1 MINPILK
8 FVACCRAAGYRISTA
23 EVIDCVEQLELV
35 DVLDETEFRA
45 ALRANFAKSRR
56 DQAHFDRLYHLFF
69 HELRGDLS
77 EQEGLAGKADQVIN
91 SLRDQANGD
100 RSHNAIIE
108 FLSGD
113 PLMFLEM
120 IRQIQTQ
127 GDTPSLGMKF
137 NLGPLANRLRVM
149 VGLNKVRE
157 EIGRY
162 LQDNPFAFNSA
173 MRQELTRYFHEY
185 LQSAFALLL
194 KEPRPYTDEQRGY
207 KTHEKHLMELGER
220 PFASLSAREIEDV
233 RDVLDNLVRKL
244 KDIITR
250 RYAQNREGVLDVK
263 KTLRRSARYNGVPVE
278 ILFRKRPPKKGKIVT
293 LCDISSSVWSAAR
306 FMLNVLYSLHGCF
319 EKVNSFVFVSG
330 LKEVSEVFDN
340 NEPNHAIEMILK
352 DLEFNYY
359 VPTDYGETFRQF
371 KHDHMDILTKRTTT
385 IIMGDARTNYLHPE
399 DRILGEM
406 RERCRR
412 VIWLNPEPLSSWN
425 SGDSEMYAYKQ
436 HCHELRQCRNLNQL
450 IEFIEELML

>member
-8 FVACCRAAGYRISTA
+8 FVECCRAAGYRISTA
-23 EVIDCVEQLELV
+23 EVIDCIEQLELV
-35 DVLDETEFRA
+35 DVLDEVEFRA

-77 EQEGLAGKADQVIN
+77 EEEGTAQKAGQVIEA
-91 SLRDQANGD
+91 LREQLNGD
-100 RSHNAIIE
+100 RSHNAVIE

-113 PLMFLEM
+113 PLMFLELM
-120 IRQIQTQ
+120 RQIQTES
-127 GDTPSLGMKF
+127 DTSSFGMKF
-137 NLGPLANRLRVM
+137 NLGPLASRLKVM
-149 VGLNKVRE
+149 VTLNRVQE
-157 EIGRY
+157 EIDQF
-162 LQDNPFAFNSA
+162 LQRNPFQINSS
-173 MRQELTRYFHEY
+173 MRRDLARYFSEY
-185 LQSAFALLL
+185 LQSAYSLLL
-194 KEPRPYTDEQRGY
+194 KEPRPHTDDQRGF
-207 KTHEKHLMELGER
+207 KTHEKHLLELGER

-233 RDVLDNLVRKL
+233 REVLDKLVRKL
-244 KDIITR
+244 KDIISR
-250 RYAQNREGVLDVK
+250 RYATNRRGVLDVK
-263 KTLRRSARYNGVPVE
+263 KTLRRADRYHGVPVE
-278 ILFRKRPPKKGKIVT
+278 IIFKNRPPKKAKIVT

-306 FMLNVLYSLHGCF
+306 FMLNVLYSLHECF

-330 LKEVSEVFDN
+330 LKEVTDIFDD

-352 DLEFNYY
+352 DLDFNYY
-359 VPTDYGETFRQF
+359 VSTDYGETFRQF
-371 KHDHMDILTKRTTT
+371 RNNHMDVLTKRTTL

-412 VIWLNPEPLSSWN
+412 VIWLNPEPMSSWN
-425 SGDSEMYAYKQ
+425 TGDSEMYAYKQ
-436 HCHELRQCRNLNQL
+436 YCHELRPCRNLNQL

>member
-8 FVACCRAAGYRISTA
+8 FVECCRAAGYRISTA
-23 EVIDCVEQLELV
+23 EVIDCIEQLELV
-35 DVLDETEFRA
+35 DVLDEVEFRA

-77 EQEGLAGKADQVIN
+77 EEEGIAQKAGQVIEA
-91 SLRDQANGD
+91 LREQLNGD
-100 RSHNAIIE
+100 RSHNAVIE

-113 PLMFLEM
+113 PLMFLELM
-120 IRQIQTQ
+120 RQIQTES
-127 GDTPSLGMKF
+127 DTSSFGMKF
-137 NLGPLANRLRVM
+137 NLGPLASRLKVM
-149 VGLNKVRE
+149 VTLNRVHE
-157 EIGRY
+157 EIDQF
-162 LQDNPFAFNSA
+162 LQRNPFQINSS
-173 MRQELTRYFHEY
+173 MRRDLARYFSEY
-185 LQSAFALLL
+185 LQSAYSLLL
-194 KEPRPYTDEQRGY
+194 KEPRPHTDDQRGF
-207 KTHEKHLMELGER
+207 KTHEKHLLELGER

-233 RDVLDNLVRKL
+233 REVLDKLVRKL
-244 KDIITR
+244 KDIISR
-250 RYAQNREGVLDVK
+250 RYATNRRGVLDVK
-263 KTLRRSARYNGVPVE
+263 KTLRRADRYQGVPVE
-278 ILFRKRPPKKGKIVT
+278 IVFKNRPPKKAKIVT

-306 FMLNVLYSLHGCF
+306 FMLNVLYSLNECF

-330 LKEVSEVFDN
+330 LKEVTDIFDD

-352 DLEFNYY
+352 DLDFNYY
-359 VPTDYGETFRQF
+359 VSTDYGETFRQF
-371 KHDHMDILTKRTTT
+371 RNDHMDVLTKRTTL

-412 VIWLNPEPLSSWN
+412 VIWLNPEPMSSWN
-425 SGDSEMYAYKQ
+425 TGDSEMYAYKQ
-436 HCHELRQCRNLNQL
+436 YCNELRQCRNLNQL

>member
-1 MINPILK
+1 
-8 FVACCRAAGYRISTA
+8 
-23 EVIDCVEQLELV
+23 
-35 DVLDETEFRA
+35 
-45 ALRANFAKSRR
+45 
-56 DQAHFDRLYHLFF
+56 
-69 HELRGDLS
+69 
-77 EQEGLAGKADQVIN
+77 
-91 SLRDQANGD
+91 
-100 RSHNAIIE
+100 
-108 FLSGD
+108 
-113 PLMFLEM
+113 
-120 IRQIQTQ
+120 
-127 GDTPSLGMKF
+127 
-137 NLGPLANRLRVM
+137 
-149 VGLNKVRE
+149 
-157 EIGRY
+157 
-162 LQDNPFAFNSA
+162 
-173 MRQELTRYFHEY
+173 
-185 LQSAFALLL
+185 
-194 KEPRPYTDEQRGY
+194 
-207 KTHEKHLMELGER
+207 
-220 PFASLSAREIEDV
+220 LSAREIEDV

-244 KDIITR
+244 KDIISR
-250 RYAQNREGVLDVK
+250 RYAQNRRGVLDVK

-306 FMLNVLYSLHGCF
+306 FMLNVLYSLHECF

-330 LKEVSEVFDN
+330 LKEVTDVFDN

-371 KHDHMDILTKRTTT
+371 KHDHMDILTKRTTL

-425 SGDSEMYAYKQ
+425 TGDSEMYAYKQ
-436 HCHELRQCRNLNQL
+436 HCHELRPCRNLNQL

>member
-8 FVACCRAAGYRISTA
+8 FVECCRAAGYRISTA
-23 EVIDCVEQLELV
+23 EVIDCIEQLELV
-35 DVLDETEFRA
+35 DVLDEVEFRA

-77 EQEGLAGKADQVIN
+77 EEEGIAQKAGQVIEA
-91 SLRDQANGD
+91 LREQLNGD
-100 RSHNAIIE
+100 RSHNAVIE

-120 IRQIQTQ
+120 MRQIQTEN
-127 GDTPSLGMKF
+127 DTSSFGMKF
-137 NLGPLANRLRVM
+137 NLGPLASRLKVM
-149 VGLNKVRE
+149 VTLNRVHE
-157 EIGRY
+157 EIDQF
-162 LQDNPFAFNSA
+162 LQRNPFQINSS
-173 MRQELTRYFHEY
+173 MRRDLARYFSEY
-185 LQSAFALLL
+185 LQSAYALLL
-194 KEPRPYTDEQRGY
+194 KEPRPHTDDQRGF
-207 KTHEKHLMELGER
+207 KTHEKHLLELGER
-220 PFASLSAREIEDV
+220 PFASLTAREIEEV
-233 RDVLDNLVRKL
+233 REVLDKLVRKL
-244 KDIITR
+244 KDIISR
-250 RYAQNREGVLDVK
+250 RYATNRRGVLDVK
-263 KTLRRSARYNGVPVE
+263 KTLRRAARYQGVPVE
-278 ILFRKRPPKKGKIVT
+278 IVFKNRPPKKAKIVT

-306 FMLNVLYSLHGCF
+306 FMLNVLYSLHECF

-330 LKEVSEVFDN
+330 VKEVTDIFDD

-352 DLEFNYY
+352 DLDFNYY
-359 VPTDYGETFRQF
+359 VSTDYGETFRQF
-371 KHDHMDILTKRTTT
+371 RNDHMDVLTKRTTL

-412 VIWLNPEPLSSWN
+412 VIWLNPEPMSSWN
-425 SGDSEMYAYKQ
+425 TGDSEMYAYKQ
-436 HCHELRQCRNLNQL
+436 YCHELRQCRNLNQL

>member
-8 FVACCRAAGYRISTA
+8 FVECCRAAGYRISTA
-23 EVIDCVEQLELV
+23 EVIDCIEQLELV
-35 DVLDETEFRA
+35 DVLDEVEFRA

-77 EQEGLAGKADQVIN
+77 EEEGIAQKAGQVIEA
-91 SLRDQANGD
+91 LREQLNGD
-100 RSHNAIIE
+100 RSHNAVIE

-120 IRQIQTQ
+120 MRQIQTEN
-127 GDTPSLGMKF
+127 DTSSFGMKF
-137 NLGPLANRLRVM
+137 NLGPLASRLKVM
-149 VGLNKVRE
+149 VTLNRVHE
-157 EIGRY
+157 EIDQF
-162 LQDNPFAFNSA
+162 LQRNPFQINSS
-173 MRQELTRYFHEY
+173 MRHDLARYFSEY
-185 LQSAFALLL
+185 LQSAYALLL
-194 KEPRPYTDEQRGY
+194 KEPRPHTDDQRGF
-207 KTHEKHLMELGER
+207 KTHEKHLLELGER
-220 PFASLSAREIEDV
+220 PFASLTAREIEDV
-233 RDVLDNLVRKL
+233 REVLDKLVRKL
-244 KDIITR
+244 KDIISR
-250 RYAQNREGVLDVK
+250 RYATNRRGVLDVK
-263 KTLRRSARYNGVPVE
+263 KTLRRAARYQGVPVE
-278 ILFRKRPPKKGKIVT
+278 IVFKNRPPKKAKIVT

-306 FMLNVLYSLHGCF
+306 FMLNVLYSLHECF

-330 LKEVSEVFDN
+330 VKEVTDIFDD

-352 DLEFNYY
+352 DLDFNYY
-359 VPTDYGETFRQF
+359 VSTDYGETFRQF
-371 KHDHMDILTKRTTT
+371 RNDHMDVLTKRTTL

-412 VIWLNPEPLSSWN
+412 VIWLNPEPMSSWDT
-425 SGDSEMYAYKQ
+425 GDSEMYAYKQ
-436 HCHELRQCRNLNQL
+436 YCHELRQCRNLNQL